1 MKKIKEVRN
10 DTLNASIIMQEYV
23 EVDGVEYYSDAIE
36 VKMYHNSA
44 EDRERLKEEQPEAIA
59 NGILEVWGDIPTVIE
74 PTIEVQEERST
85 LETDSLEVQG
95 DVPTIEAQEERSTL
109 ETDSIEA

>member
-10 DTLNASIIMQEYV
+10 DILNASIIMQEYV
-23 EVDGVEYYSDAIE
+23 EIDGVEYYSDAIE
-36 VKMYHNSA
+36 VKEYHNSA
-44 EDRERLKEEQPEAIA
+44 EDRKRLKEEQPEAIA

-74 PTIEVQEERST
+74 PPIEVQEERST

-95 DVPTIEAQEERSTL
+95 DVPTIETQEERSTL
-109 ETDSIEA
+109 ETDSLEA

>member
-10 DTLNASIIMQEYV
+10 DILNASIMTQEYV

-36 VKMYHNSA
+36 VKEYHNSA

-74 PTIEVQEERST
+74 PTIEVQEEST

-95 DVPTIEAQEERSTL
+95 DVPTIETQEERSTL

>member
-23 EVDGVEYYSDAIE
+23 EVDGVEYYSDAVE

-59 NGILEVWGDIPTVIE
+59 NGILEVWGDIPTVID
-74 PTIEVQEERST
+74 PPIEAQEEST
-85 LETDSLEVQG
+85 LETNSLEVQG
-95 DVPTIEAQEERSTL
+95 DVPTTEVQEERSTL

>member
-23 EVDGVEYYSDAIE
+23 EIDGVEYYSDAVE
-36 VKMYHNSA
+36 VKMYHNSS
-44 EDRERLKEEQPEAIA
+44 EDRKRLKEEQPEAIA

-74 PTIEVQEERST
+74 PPIEVQEERST

-95 DVPTIEAQEERSTL
+95 DVSTIETQEERSTL

>member
-23 EVDGVEYYSDAIE
+23 EVDGVEYYSDAVE

-44 EDRERLKEEQPEAIA
+44 EDRDRLKEEQPEAIA
-59 NGILEVWGDIPTVIE
+59 NGILEVWGDIPTVID
-74 PTIEVQEERST
+74 PPIEVQEEST
-85 LETDSLEVQG
+85 LETNSLEVQE
-95 DVPTIEAQEERSTL
+95 DVPTTEVQEERSTL